1 MSAPQASQPLFPE
14 ERDLA
19 PQQEA
24 ELNIGEYLGMVRRH
38 WKLVALAALIA
49 LAAGGV
55 HYAITPKQY
64 MATSTIQIERRNLT
78 PVGGSSSPWYENFW
92 NLEFYPTQYELLQS
106 RGLAERVVRSLDL
119 MNDPAFNPGAAA
131 TKERSGATTAEQDE
145 ATLGQLALQL
155 KGGLA
160 VEPVRSTQLV
170 RLSFRSSSP
179 EFAAK
184 AANAFAESFIDMGVE
199 DRYASAGKASTFLSS
214 QIETLKQEI
223 ADKEAQLQ
231 AFSRSSDIVT
241 LDPKSNVTLQRL
253 ETLNGALMEA
263 KKARIGKESRYHEV
277 MSGPAEAVADS
288 LAPGVISGLR
298 TMQMQREQEYQT
310 KLKTFKPEWPEMV
323 ALKTQIDEGR
333 THVDSVIREM
343 VQKARSDALA
353 DYQTAMRQEQ
363 ALTGELEQIKK
374 QAIDQ
379 NSSAVQYT
387 NLKVE
392 VETRRELLDEL
403 LRKQSETEVAVR
415 LQDTRESNVR
425 IIDHALVPPG
435 PSRPSLRKDLTYG
448 LLIGL
453 LIGIGAAL
461 FIEFLDRTVKT
472 PEEVERRLG
481 LATLAVIQDIADVGK
496 TYGYSAY
503 GYGYGYGDPPP
514 TGERPRV
521 RAGKG
526 GKGASGSWLERKK
539 GTPGGTPQIELVPH
553 ERPRTLISESY
564 RSLRTAL
571 LLSSAREL
579 KLVAVTSAM
588 AGEGKTATASNL
600 AVVLAQLGRPA
611 LIMDC
616 DLRKPRLHQ
625 VFKVSNRVGLV
636 NQLTGTADLDTVIVP
651 TEVPNLW
658 VLPSGPTPPNPSELL
673 ASERLRELLRTL
685 RGRFD
690 YVIVDTPPALAVT
703 DATLVGALADG
714 VVLTLRSHKVTRDE
728 ARLVRDRLRQA
739 DIKILGA
746 VLNRYR
752 ALQAGVARGYRYAE
766 SYGYGAEESGS
777 KAGAGSA
784 A

>member
-1 MSAPQASQPLFPE
+1 LSVIKAQPPFFEEPAPGPA
-14 ERDLA
+14 
-19 PQQEA
+19 QEV
-24 ELNIGEYLGMVRRH
+24 ELNISEYLGMVRRH
-38 WKLVALAALIA
+38 WKLVALAVLIA
-49 LAAGGV
+49 LVAAGV
-55 HYAITPKQY
+55 HYAITPKEY
-64 MATSTIQIERRNLT
+64 LSSSTIQIERRNLS
-78 PVGGSSSPWYENFW
+78 PVGGAASPWYENFW

-119 MNDPAFNPGAAA
+119 MGDSSFNPGASPEKGG
-131 TKERSGATTAEQDE
+131 TGATTAEEDE

-155 KGGLA
+155 RAGLS

-214 QIETLKQEI
+214 QIETLKQEVGE
-223 ADKEAQLQ
+223 KEAQLQ
-231 AFSRSSDIVT
+231 AFSRTSDIVT
-241 LDPKSNVTLQRL
+241 LDPKANDTLQRL
-253 ETLNGALMEA
+253 ESLNGALMDA
-263 KKARIGKESRYHEV
+263 KRSRIEKESRYHEV
-277 MSGPAEAVADS
+277 MISPPEAVADGLS
-288 LAPGVISGLR
+288 PGVIGGLR
-298 TMQMQREQEYQT
+298 TQQIQMEQEYAT

-323 ALKTQIDEGR
+323 SLKTRIEEGKEN
-333 THVDSVIREM
+333 VGAVIREM
-343 VQKARSDALA
+343 VQKARSSASASYQSAL
-353 DYQTAMRQEQ
+353 REEQ
-363 ALTGELEQIKK
+363 ALAGELETIKR

-379 NSSAVQYT
+379 SSSAVQFT

-392 VETRRELLDEL
+392 IETRRELLDEL
-403 LRKQSETEVAVR
+403 MKQQSETEVAVR

-425 IIDHALVPPG
+425 IIDHALVPGG
-435 PSRPSLRKDLTYG
+435 PFSPSLRKDLTYG
-448 LLIGL
+448 LLVGL
-453 LIGIGAAL
+453 LLGIGAAL
-461 FIEFLDRTVKT
+461 LIEFLDRTVKT

-481 LATLAVIQDIADVGK
+481 IATLAIIQDIADVGK

-503 GYGYGYGDPPP
+503 GYGYGYGEQPS
-514 TGERPRV
+514 GEQPRV
-521 RAGKG
+521 RPGKG
-526 GKGASGSWLERKK
+526 KGKGKGTSGGWLEKKK

-588 AGEGKTATASNL
+588 AGEGKTATAANL
-600 AVVLAQLGRPA
+600 AVVLAQLGRPV

-625 VFKVSNRVGLV
+625 VFKISNRVGLV
-636 NQLTGTADLDTVIVP
+636 NQLTGTADLDTVILP

-690 YVIVDTPPALAVT
+690 FVIVDTPPALAVT

-714 VVLTLRSHKVTRDE
+714 VVLTIRSHKVTREE

-752 ALQAGVARGYRYAE
+752 ALQAGFTRGYRYAE
-766 SYGYGAEESGS
+766 TYGYGAEDSEP
-777 KAGAGSA
+777 KAGSA

>member
-1 MSAPQASQPLFPE
+1 LSAPKAQPFSDDEP
-14 ERDLA
+14 DLT
-19 PQQEA
+19 PQHEA
-24 ELNIGEYLGMVRRH
+24 ELNIAEYLGMVRRH
-38 WKLVALAALIA
+38 WKLVALAVLIA
-49 LAAGGV
+49 LGAAGV
-55 HYAITPKQY
+55 HFAITPKEFL
-64 MATSTIQIERRNLT
+64 ATATIQIERRNLS
-78 PVGGSSSPWYENFW
+78 PVGSTTTPWFENFW

-106 RGLAERVVRSLDL
+106 RGLAERVVHSLDL
-119 MNDPAFNPGAAA
+119 MSDPAFNPGASTA
-131 TKERSGATTAEQDE
+131 KERSGATTAEEDE

-155 KGGLA
+155 KGGLD

-170 RLSFRSSSP
+170 RLSFHSSSP
-179 EFAAK
+179 DFAAK
-184 AANAFAESFIDMGVE
+184 AVNAFAESFIDMGVE

-223 ADKEAQLQ
+223 SEKESQLQ

-241 LDPKSNVTLQRL
+241 LDPKSNVILQRL
-253 ETLNGALMEA
+253 ESLNTGLMDA
-263 KKARIGKESRYHEV
+263 KKARIEKESHYHEV
-277 MSGPAEAVADS
+277 MTGPPEAVADS
-288 LAPGVISGLR
+288 LAPGVIGGLR
-298 TMQMQREQEYQT
+298 TQQMSMEQDYAT
-310 KLKTFKPEWPEMV
+310 KLKTFKPDWPDMV
-323 ALKTQIDEGR
+323 SLKTQIEEGR

-343 VQKARSDALA
+343 VQKARSDAWA
-353 DYQTAMRQEQ
+353 EYQTALRQEQ
-363 ALTGELEQIKK
+363 SLGGELESIKK
-374 QAIDQ
+374 EAIDQ
-379 NSSAVQYT
+379 SSAAVQFT

-392 VETRRELLDEL
+392 IETRRALLDQL
-403 LRKQSETEVAVR
+403 LRQQSETEVAVR

-425 IIDHALVPPG
+425 IIDQALVPGG
-435 PSRPSLRKDLTYG
+435 PFSPSLRKDLTYG

-453 LIGIGAAL
+453 LLGVGVAL
-461 FIEFLDRTVKT
+461 LLEFLDRTVKT
-472 PEEVERRLG
+472 PDEVERRFG

-503 GYGYGYGDPPP
+503 GYGYGDPPS
-514 TGERPRV
+514 GERPRV

-526 GKGASGSWLERKK
+526 KAAAGGGWLEKKK
-539 GTPGGTPQIELVPH
+539 GTPGGSPQIELVPH

-600 AVVLAQLGRPA
+600 AVVLAQLGRPV

-625 VFKVSNRVGLV
+625 VFKISNRMGLV
-636 NQLTGTADLDTVIVP
+636 NQLTGTADLDAVIVP

-658 VLPSGPTPPNPSELL
+658 ILPSGSTPPNPSELL

-685 RGRFD
+685 RSRFD

-703 DATLVGALADG
+703 DATLVGTLVDG

-728 ARLVRDRLRQA
+728 VRLVRDRLRQA
-739 DIKILGA
+739 DIKVLGA

-752 ALQAGVARGYRYAE
+752 ALQAGVARGYHYAE
-766 SYGYGAEESGS
+766 PYGYGAEEGGS
-777 KAGAGSA
+777 KAGSA

>member
-1 MSAPQASQPLFPE
+1 MSAPSAQPFFADEPDPVPHQA
-14 ERDLA
+14 
-19 PQQEA
+19 A
-24 ELNIGEYLGMVRRH
+24 ELNIAEYLGMVRRH
-38 WKLVALAALIA
+38 WKLVVLAGLIA
-49 LAAGGV
+49 LVAAGV

-64 MATSTIQIERRNLT
+64 MASATILIERRNLT
-78 PVGGSSSPWYENFW
+78 PVGGSANPWFENFW

-106 RGLAERVVRSLDL
+106 RGLAERVVRSMDL
-119 MNDPAFNPGAAA
+119 MSDPAFNPGASAEKGA
-131 TKERSGATTAEQDE
+131 GATTAEEDE

-155 KGGLA
+155 KGGLS
-160 VEPVRSTQLV
+160 VDPVRNTQLV
-170 RLSFRSSSP
+170 LLSYRSSSP

-184 AANAFAESFIDMGVE
+184 AVNAFAESFIDMGVE

-223 ADKEAQLQ
+223 TEKESQLQ
-231 AFSRSSDIVT
+231 AFSRSTDIVT
-241 LDPKSNVTLQRL
+241 LDPQSNVTLQRL
-253 ETLNGALMEA
+253 RSLNDSLMEL
-263 KKARIGKESRYHEV
+263 KKMHIEKESRYHEM
-277 MSGPAEAVADS
+277 MSGPPETLADS
-288 LAPGVISGLR
+288 LAPGVIGGLR
-298 TMQMQREQEYQT
+298 TQQIQREQQYQT

-323 ALKTQIDEGR
+323 ALKTEIEEGR
-333 THVDSVIREM
+333 QNLESAIREM
-343 VQKARSDALA
+343 VQKARSTAWA
-353 DYQTAMRQEQ
+353 DYQTVLRQEQ
-363 ALTGELEQIKK
+363 SIAGELETIKRE
-374 QAIDQ
+374 AIDQ
-379 NSSAVQYT
+379 SSSAVQFT

-392 VETRRELLDEL
+392 IETRRELLDEL
-403 LRKQSETEVAVR
+403 LRRQSETEVAVR

-425 IIDHALVPPG
+425 IIDHALVPGG
-435 PSRPSLRKDLTYG
+435 PFRPSLRKDLTYG
-448 LLIGL
+448 LLFGL
-453 LIGIGAAL
+453 LLGIGAAL
-461 FIEFLDRTVKT
+461 LIEFLDRTVKT
-472 PEEVERRLG
+472 PEEVERRFG

-503 GYGYGYGDPPP
+503 GYGYGYGDPP
-514 TGERPRV
+514 TGEQPRV
-521 RAGKG
+521 RAGRKKAAAG
-526 GKGASGSWLERKK
+526 GWLEKKK
-539 GTPGGTPQIELVPH
+539 GTPGGGTPQIELVPH

-579 KLVAVTSAM
+579 KVVAVTSAM
-588 AGEGKTATASNL
+588 AGEGKTATAANL
-600 AVVLAQLGRPA
+600 AVVLAQLGRPV

-625 VFKVSNRVGLV
+625 VFKISNRVGLV

-673 ASERLRELLRTL
+673 ASDRLRELLRTL

-714 VVLTLRSHKVTRDE
+714 VVLTLRSHKVTREE

-739 DIKILGA
+739 DIKVLGA

-766 SYGYGAEESGS
+766 TYGYGAEESGS
-777 KAGAGSA
+777 NASESKAGSA

>member
-1 MSAPQASQPLFPE
+1 LSVIKAQPFFPE
-14 ERDLA
+14 EPAPDGPAHEVEFNLA
-19 PQQEA
+19 
-24 ELNIGEYLGMVRRH
+24 EYLGMVRRH
-38 WKLVALAALIA
+38 WKLVALSVLVA
-49 LAAGGV
+49 LAAASV
-55 HYAITPKQY
+55 HFAMTPKEY
-64 MATSTIQIERRNLT
+64 LATSTIQIERRNMT
-78 PVGGSSSPWYENFW
+78 QPVGGNSSPWYENFW

-119 MNDPAFNPGAAA
+119 MSDPAFNSGASAG
-131 TKERSGATTAEQDE
+131 KERTGATTAEEDE

-179 EFAAK
+179 EFAAR

-199 DRYASAGKASTFLSS
+199 DRYASAGKASTFLGT

-223 ADKEAQLQ
+223 GDKEAQLQ

-241 LDPKSNVTLQRL
+241 LDPKSNDTLQRL
-253 ETLNGALMEA
+253 ENLNSALMEA
-263 KKARIGKESRYHEV
+263 KKARIEKESRYHEA
-277 MSGPAEAVADS
+277 MTAPPEAVADS
-288 LAPGVISGLR
+288 LAPGVIGGLR
-298 TMQMQREQEYQT
+298 TQQIQLEQEYAT
-310 KLKTFKPEWPEMV
+310 KLKTYKPEWPEMV
-323 ALKTQIDEGR
+323 SLKTRIEEGKE
-333 THVDSVIREM
+333 HVDAVIREM
-343 VQKARSDALA
+343 VQKARSSASATYQSAL
-353 DYQTAMRQEQ
+353 REEQ
-363 ALTGELEQIKK
+363 SLAGELETIKR

-379 NSSAVQYT
+379 SSSAVQFT

-392 VETRRELLDEL
+392 IETRRELLDDL
-403 LRKQSETEVAVR
+403 LRQQSETEVAVR

-425 IIDHALVPPG
+425 IIDHALMPG
-435 PSRPSLRKDLTYG
+435 GPFRPALRKDLTYG

-461 FIEFLDRTVKT
+461 LIEFLDRTVKT
-472 PEEVERRLG
+472 PEEVERKLG

-503 GYGYGYGDPPP
+503 GYGYGDAP
-514 TGERPRV
+514 TGEQPRV
-521 RAGKG
+521 RPAKGKSKSG
-526 GKGASGSWLERKK
+526 GWMEKKKGA
-539 GTPGGTPQIELVPH
+539 PGAAPQIELVPH

-588 AGEGKTATASNL
+588 AGEGKTATAANL
-600 AVVLAQLGRPA
+600 AVVLAQLGRPV

-625 VFKVSNRVGLV
+625 VFKISNRLGLV
-636 NQLTGTADLDTVIVP
+636 NQLTGTADLDTVILP

-703 DATLVGALADG
+703 DSTLVGALADG
-714 VVLTLRSHKVTRDE
+714 VVLTLRSHKVTREE

-766 SYGYGAEESGS
+766 AYGYGAEESGS
-777 KAGAGSA
+777 KAGSA

>member
-1 MSAPQASQPLFPE
+1 MSAQKAQPFFPE
-14 ERDLA
+14 EPASPDR
-19 PQQEA
+19 QEA
-24 ELNIGEYLGMVRRH
+24 ELNVSEYLGMVRRH
-38 WKLVALAALIA
+38 WKLVALAVLVAVV
-49 LAAGGV
+49 AASV
-55 HYAITPKQY
+55 HFAITPKEY
-64 MATSTIQIERRNLT
+64 MASSTIQIERRNLS
-78 PVGGSSSPWYENFW
+78 PVGSATSPWYENFW

-119 MNDPAFNPGAAA
+119 MVDPQFNPGAVA
-131 TKERSGATTAEQDE
+131 TKERTGATTAEEDE
-145 ATLGQLALQL
+145 ATLGRLALQL
-155 KGGLA
+155 KGGLS

-223 ADKEAQLQ
+223 DEREAQLQ
-231 AFSRSSDIVT
+231 AFSRTSDIVT

-253 ETLNGALMEA
+253 ENLNMALMDA
-263 KKARIGKESRYHEV
+263 KKERIQKESRYFEV
-277 MSGPAEAVADS
+277 MNGPPEAVADI
-288 LAPGVISGLR
+288 LAPGVIGGLR
-298 TMQMQREQEYQT
+298 TQQIQMEQEYQT

-323 ALKTQIDEGR
+323 SLKTQIEEGR
-333 THVDSVIREM
+333 QHIDSVTREM
-343 VQKARSDALA
+343 VQKVRSSASA
-353 DYQTAMRQEQ
+353 DYQGVLRQEQ
-363 ALTGELEQIKK
+363 SLASELETIKK

-379 NSSAVQYT
+379 SSSAVQFT

-392 VETRRELLDEL
+392 IETRRELLDEL
-403 LRKQSETEVAVR
+403 LRQQSETEVAVR

-425 IIDHALVPPG
+425 IIDQALVPAG
-435 PSRPSLRKDLTYG
+435 PFSPSLRKDLTYG

-453 LIGIGAAL
+453 LIGVGAAL
-461 FIEFLDRTVKT
+461 LIEFLDRTVKT
-472 PEEVERRLG
+472 PEEVERRFG

-503 GYGYGYGDPPP
+503 GYGYGEPPPP

-526 GKGASGSWLERKK
+526 KVKGVAGAWLEKKK
-539 GTPGGTPQIELVPH
+539 GTPGGGAPQIELVPH

-564 RSLRTAL
+564 RSLRTSL

-579 KLVAVTSAM
+579 KVVAVTSAM

-600 AVVLAQLGRPA
+600 AVVLAQLGRPV

-625 VFKVSNRVGLV
+625 VFKLSNRVGLV
-636 NQLTGTADLDTVIVP
+636 NQLTGTADLDAVILP

-658 VLPSGPTPPNPSELL
+658 VLPSGPMPPNPSELL

-685 RGRFD
+685 RSRFD
-690 YVIVDTPPALAVT
+690 YVILDTPPALAVT
-703 DATLVGALADG
+703 DATLVGAFADG
-714 VVLTLRSHKVTRDE
+714 VVLTLRSHKVTRE
-728 ARLVRDRLRQA
+728 EVRLVRDRLRQA
-739 DIKILGA
+739 DIKVLGA
-746 VLNRYR
+746 VLNRNR
-752 ALQAGVARGYRYAE
+752 ALQAGMARGYRYAE
-766 SYGYGAEESGS
+766 AYGYGAEESGS
-777 KAGAGSA
+777 KAGSA

>member
-1 MSAPQASQPLFPE
+1 LSASKPQPFFPE
-14 ERDLA
+14 EPEQHSA
-19 PQQEA
+19 PAQET
-24 ELNIGEYLGMVRRH
+24 ELNISEYLGMVRRH
-38 WKLVALAALIA
+38 WKLVALAVLVA
-49 LAAGGV
+49 LAAAGV
-55 HYAITPKQY
+55 HYAITPKEY
-64 MATSTIQIERRNLT
+64 MASSLIQIERRNLT
-78 PVGGSSSPWYENFW
+78 PVGGTTNPWYENFW

-106 RGLAERVVRSLDL
+106 RGLAERVVRSMDL
-119 MNDPAFNPGAAA
+119 MSDPSFNPGAAA
-131 TKERSGATTAEQDE
+131 GKEGTGATTAEEDE

-170 RLSFRSSSP
+170 RLSYHSSSP
-179 EFAAK
+179 EFAAR
-184 AANAFAESFIDMGVE
+184 AVNAFAESFIDMGVE
-199 DRYASAGKASTFLSS
+199 DRYASAGKASTFLGT

-223 ADKEAQLQ
+223 GDKEAQLQ
-231 AFSRSSDIVT
+231 AFSRTSDIVT
-241 LDPKSNVTLQRL
+241 LDPKANDTLQRL
-253 ETLNGALMEA
+253 ESLNGALMDA
-263 KKARIGKESRYHEV
+263 KKARIEKESLFHQV
-277 MSGPAEAVADS
+277 TAGPPEAVADS

-298 TMQMQREQEYQT
+298 TQQIELEQEYET
-310 KLKTFKPEWPEMV
+310 KLKTFKPEWPEM
-323 ALKTQIDEGR
+323 ATLKTRIAEGQTHIDA
-333 THVDSVIREM
+333 VVREM
-343 VQKARSDALA
+343 VQKARSNASAAYQSAL
-353 DYQTAMRQEQ
+353 RQEQ
-363 ALTGELEQIKK
+363 SLASELESIKK

-379 NSSAVQYT
+379 SSSAVQFT

-392 VETRRELLDEL
+392 IETRRELLDEL
-403 LRKQSETEVAVR
+403 MRQQSETEVAVR

-425 IIDHALVPPG
+425 IIDHALVPGG
-435 PSRPSLRKDLTYG
+435 PFRPSLRKDLTYG

-453 LIGIGAAL
+453 LLGIGAAL
-461 FIEFLDRTVKT
+461 LIEFLDRTVKT

-503 GYGYGYGDPPP
+503 GYGYGDAPS
-514 TGERPRV
+514 GEQARV
-521 RAGKG
+521 RPGKG
-526 GKGASGSWLERKK
+526 KGKGSSGGWLEKKK
-539 GTPGGTPQIELVPH
+539 GTPGTAPQIELVPH

-588 AGEGKTATASNL
+588 AGEGKTATAANL
-600 AVVLAQLGRPA
+600 AVVLAQLGRPV

-636 NQLTGTADLDTVIVP
+636 NQLTGTADLDTVILP

-658 VLPSGPTPPNPSELL
+658 VLPSGPMPPNPSELL

-703 DATLVGALADG
+703 DSTLVGSLADG
-714 VVLTLRSHKVTRDE
+714 VVLTLRSHKVTREE

-766 SYGYGAEESGS
+766 AYGYGADESGSGS
-777 KAGAGSA
+777 KAGSA

>member
-1 MSAPQASQPLFPE
+1 LSSLKAQPFFPE
-14 ERDLA
+14 EPA
-19 PQQEA
+19 SPQQHET
-24 ELNIGEYLGMVRRH
+24 ELNISEYFGMVRRH
-38 WKLVALAALIA
+38 WKLVALAVLVALV
-49 LAAGGV
+49 AAGV

-64 MATSTIQIERRNLT
+64 MATSTIQIERRNLS
-78 PVGGSSSPWYENFW
+78 PVGGSASPWYENFW

-119 MNDPAFNPGAAA
+119 MSDPNFNPGAAA
-131 TKERSGATTAEQDE
+131 PKESTGATTAEQDE
-145 ATLGQLALQL
+145 ATLGNLALLL
-155 KGGLA
+155 KGGLS
-160 VEPVRSTQLV
+160 VEPVRNTQLV
-170 RLSFRSSSP
+170 RLSFRSPSP

-223 ADKEAQLQ
+223 GEKEAQLQ
-231 AFSRSSDIVT
+231 AFSRTSDIVT
-241 LDPKSNVTLQRL
+241 LDPESNVTLQRL
-253 ETLNGALMEA
+253 ESLNTALMDA
-263 KKARIGKESRYHEV
+263 KKERIQKEARYFEV
-277 MSGPAEAVADS
+277 MNGPAEAVADS
-288 LAPGVISGLR
+288 LAPGVVGGLR
-298 TMQMQREQEYQT
+298 TQQMQMEQDYQT
-310 KLKTFKPEWPEMV
+310 KLKTFKPDWPDMV
-323 ALKTQIDEGR
+323 SLKTQIDEGR
-333 THVDSVIREM
+333 QHVDSVIREM
-343 VQKARSDALA
+343 VQKARSSAAA
-353 DYQTAMRQEQ
+353 DYQAVMRQEQ
-363 ALTGELEQIKK
+363 SLTTELADIKR

-379 NSSAVQYT
+379 SSSAVQFT

-392 VETRRELLDEL
+392 IQTRRELLDEL
-403 LRKQSETEVAVR
+403 MKQQSETEVAVR

-425 IIDHALVPPG
+425 IIDQALVPAG
-435 PSRPSLRKDLTYG
+435 PFRPSLRKDLTYG

-453 LIGIGAAL
+453 LLGIGAAL
-461 FIEFLDRTVKT
+461 LIELLDRTVKT
-472 PEEVERRLG
+472 PEEVERRFG

-503 GYGYGYGDPPP
+503 GYGYGYGDPP
-514 TGERPRV
+514 TGEAPRV

-526 GKGASGSWLERKK
+526 KAAAGGGWLEKKK
-539 GTPGGTPQIELVPH
+539 GSPGAAPQIELVPH

-579 KLVAVTSAM
+579 KVVAVTSAM

-600 AVVLAQLGRPA
+600 AVVLAQLGRPV
-611 LIMDC
+611 LIVDC

-636 NQLTGTADLDTVIVP
+636 NQLTGTADLEAVILP

-658 VLPSGPTPPNPSELL
+658 VLPAGPMPPNPSELL

-703 DATLVGALADG
+703 DATLVGTLADG
-714 VVLTLRSHKVTRDE
+714 VVLTLRSHKVTRE
-728 ARLVRDRLRQA
+728 EVRLVRDRLRQTEV
-739 DIKILGA
+739 KVLGA

-752 ALQAGVARGYRYAE
+752 ALQAGVSRGYRYAE
-766 SYGYGAEESGS
+766 TYGYGAEESGS
-777 KAGAGSA
+777 SKAGSA

>member
-1 MSAPQASQPLFPE
+1 MSAPKAQPLFPE
-14 ERDLA
+14 EPDLP
-19 PQQEA
+19 PQHEA
-24 ELNIGEYLGMVRRH
+24 ELNIAEYLGMVRRH
-38 WKLVALAALIA
+38 WKLVALAVVIALIA
-49 LAAGGV
+49 AGV

-64 MATSTIQIERRNLT
+64 LASSTIQIERRNLS
-78 PVGGSSSPWYENFW
+78 PVGSTETPWFENFW

-106 RGLAERVVRSLDL
+106 RGLAEKVVHSLDL
-119 MNDPAFNPGAAA
+119 MNDPSFNPGASAP
-131 TKERSGATTAEQDE
+131 KERAGATTAEEDE

-155 KGGLA
+155 KGGLD
-160 VEPVRSTQLV
+160 VEPVRGTQLV
-170 RLSFRSSSP
+170 RLSFSSSSP
-179 EFAAK
+179 EFAAR

-199 DRYASAGKASTFLSS
+199 DRYATAGKASTFLGS

-223 ADKEAQLQ
+223 TDKEAQLQ
-231 AFSRSSDIVT
+231 AFSRTSDIVT

-253 ETLNGALMEA
+253 ENLNSALMES
-263 KKARIGKESRYHEV
+263 KKARIERESHYHEV
-277 MSGPAEAVADS
+277 MTAPPEAVADS
-288 LAPGVISGLR
+288 LSPGVIGGLR
-298 TMQMQREQEYQT
+298 TQQMQAEQDYAT
-310 KLKTFKPEWPEMV
+310 KLKTFKPDWPDMV
-323 ALKTQIDEGR
+323 SLKTQIEQGR
-333 THVDSVIREM
+333 VHIDSVVREM
-343 VQKARSDALA
+343 VQKARSDAWA
-353 DYQTAMRQEQ
+353 SYQTTLRQEQ
-363 ALTGELEQIKK
+363 SLGQELEAIKK

-379 NSSAVQYT
+379 NSSAVQFT

-392 VETRRELLDEL
+392 IETRRELLDQL
-403 LRKQSETEVAVR
+403 MRQQSETEVAVR

-425 IIDHALVPPG
+425 IIDQALVPGG
-435 PSRPSLRKDLTYG
+435 PFRPSLRKDMTYG

-453 LIGIGAAL
+453 LIGIGTVL
-461 FIEFLDRTVKT
+461 LIEFLDRTVKT
-472 PEEVERRLG
+472 PEEVERRFG

-496 TYGYSAY
+496 TYGYSAA
-503 GYGYGYGDPPP
+503 YGYGYGDPP
-514 TGERPRV
+514 TAERPRG
-521 RAGKG
+521 RAGR
-526 GKGASGSWLERKK
+526 GKGASGGWLERKK
-539 GTPGGTPQIELVPH
+539 GTPPGGGAAQIELVPH

-571 LLSSAREL
+571 LLSSAREI

-600 AVVLAQLGRPA
+600 GVVLAQLGRPV

-658 VLPSGPTPPNPSELL
+658 VLPSGPMPPNPSELL

-703 DATLVGALADG
+703 DATLVGSLADG
-714 VVLTLRSHKVTRDE
+714 VVLTLRSQKVTRE
-728 ARLVRDRLRQA
+728 EVRLVRDRLRQA

-752 ALQAGVARGYRYAE
+752 ALQAGVARGYHYSE
-766 SYGYGAEESGS
+766 SYGYGADESGS
-777 KAGAGSA
+777 KAGSA